1 MNNAFTW
8 RELKPGV
15 FVTVA
20 QKGDKTYLGAPLPKA
35 IALRMGMT
43 TYEAYAEKVSQ

>member
-1 MNNAFTW
+1 MTKYTW

-20 QKGDKTYLGAPLPKA
+20 VKNGKTYLSAPLPKA
-35 IALRMGMT
+35 AAERMGMT
-43 TYEAYAEKVSQ
+43 TYEPYKACDAA